1 MTSPEMLSCERRG
14 GGEFKKVT
22 KVTQSLKLKPH
33 SDDSATVS
41 SVSKQ
46 TGDDYDRKSQ
56 KDFSATSVATQI
68 TSDVTTTATT
78 KTTAATTS
86 ETTSTSITE
95 TANTTKSVQNN
106 HHIPHDD
113 ATQTPISLEKQH
125 SVLCTATQISQ
136 QRPNGK
142 GLISTHC
149 SKLPNGLSAK
159 RTDHIVYIEYDSKTE
174 EETVLVIQRPTI
186 TASEIKSIGSTGL
199 ADMTCTGENGAAKS
213 DKLNHHHQQY
223 QQGDAMAQSF
233 WILLNKNK
241 SLQCAVSLVVLF
253 MFLTASAFIMALIA
267 VTNHTTCRCEPK
279 PSALQ
284 QQVANT
290 CPVGWRLFG
299 DSCYGSVTRQRLNN
313 SEAELS
319 CREQGSALFS
329 PDTEAEVEFMR
340 RYFLEPK
347 WRYLE
352 LEEQV
357 HVGQDSLGLMDGSN
371 GGECVQMSRYG
382 TLQSVDCS
390 SQLNF
395 YCEQKM

>member
-1 MTSPEMLSCERRG
+1 MG
-14 GGEFKKVT
+14 
-22 KVTQSLKLKPH
+22 
-33 SDDSATVS
+33 ATVS

-46 TGDDYDRKSQ
+46 TGDDYDRKSH
-56 KDFSATSVATQI
+56 KDSSSTSAEIQI
-68 TSDVTTTATT
+68 TSDATTTATT
-78 KTTAATTS
+78 ITTATTS

-95 TANTTKSVQNN
+95 TPNKTTTSVQNN
-106 HHIPHDD
+106 HHIPHAD

-136 QRPNGK
+136 QRPNGQ

-174 EETVLVIQRPTI
+174 EETVLVIQRPTV

-213 DKLNHHHQQY
+213 DKLNHHQQ
-223 QQGDAMAQSF
+223 QQGDAVVQSF

-241 SLQCAVSLVVLF
+241 SLQCAVSIVMLF
-253 MFLTASAFIMALIA
+253 IFLTASAFIMALIA
-267 VTNHTTCRCEPK
+267 VTNHTACRCEPTP
-279 PSALQ
+279 PSIQ

-299 DSCYGSVTRQRLNN
+299 DSCYGSVTRQRLNH
-313 SEAELS
+313 SEADMS

-329 PDTEAEVEFMR
+329 PDTQAEVEFMR

-357 HVGQDSLGLMDGSN
+357 HVAKDSLGLMGGSN
-371 GGECVQMSRYG
+371 GGECLQMLRYG